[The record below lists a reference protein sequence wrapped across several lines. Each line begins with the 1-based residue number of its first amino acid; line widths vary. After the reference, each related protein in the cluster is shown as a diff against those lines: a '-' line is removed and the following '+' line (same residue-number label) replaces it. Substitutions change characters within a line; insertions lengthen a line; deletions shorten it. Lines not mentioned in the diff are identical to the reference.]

1 MELVLKDL
9 THASAMEYPLI
20 PSPATDVAGQLTPP
34 RDFNLM
40 FQTSVGAMADAS
52 SSAYLRPGTYICSR
66 FDFSSQREST
76 ICRDRP
82 EHLRSQISR
91 APSRITTSLTLSH
104 VPLYHH
110 ASTPPHHHSF
120 PLGS

>member
-52 SSAYLRPGTYICSR
+52 SSAYLRPGMHICSR
-66 FDFSSQREST
+66 FSEFGIDDLSRPTRISLLLNISSS
-76 ICRDRP
+76 
-82 EHLRSQISR
+82 
-91 APSRITTSLTLSH
+91 
-104 VPLYHH
+104 
-110 ASTPPHHHSF
+110 
-120 PLGS
+120 

>member
-66 FDFSSQREST
+66 FPESKGVDDLSRPTRTSPLPNISSS
-76 ICRDRP
+76 
-82 EHLRSQISR
+82 
-91 APSRITTSLTLSH
+91 
-104 VPLYHH
+104 
-110 ASTPPHHHSF
+110 
-120 PLGS
+120 